1 MSASA
6 SSASAEL
13 EDPKQAVAELA
24 RTLHELRS
32 TQAQLLQAQKLES
45 IGQLAAGIA
54 HEINTPIQYVSD
66 NVGFIKRSFDLLL
79 AYVNAAQPLI
89 EDYRSLKPQ
98 SALLAAADTATQ
110 RARLDYLRKQVPA
123 ALEQTIEGLQRVIV
137 IVAAMKQFSHPS
149 GGEHTPVNL
158 GELILSTAAIASH
171 EWKYV
176 AELDTELDPQ
186 LPPVSCQRNE
196 ISQVLLNL
204 IVNAAHAIGENL
216 SAKPGSKGRI
226 LIRTRRDGE
235 FAEISINDTGKGI
248 PEAIRSRV
256 FDPFFTTKPVGKG
269 TGQGLAIAYS
279 TVVEK
284 HRGQIYF
291 ETEPG
296 KGTRFVVRLPL
307 QAPAAAQESGA

>member
-1 MSASA
+1 MAPHQQYMQGEA
-6 SSASAEL
+6 

-24 RTLHELRS
+24 KALHELRS

-66 NVGFIKRSFDLLL
+66 NVGFIKRCFDLLT
-79 AYVNAAQPLI
+79 AYVDVAQPLI
-89 EDYRSLKPQ
+89 EDYRQLKPD
-98 SALLAAADTATQ
+98 SPLLAAADAAIR
-110 RARLDYLRKQVPA
+110 RARLDYLRKQMPA
-123 ALEQTIEGLQRVIV
+123 ALEQAIEGLQRVIV

-149 GGEHTPVNL
+149 TAEHTSVDL
-158 GELILSTAAIASH
+158 AELIHTTVTIARH

-176 AELDTELDPQ
+176 AEMDVQLDPD
-186 LPPVSCQRNE
+186 LPSVPCQRNE

-204 IVNAAHAIGENL
+204 IVNAAHAITELVGEN
-216 SAKPGSKGRI
+216 AEQKGHI
-226 LIRTRRDGE
+226 SIRTARFGE
-235 FAEISINDTGKGI
+235 FAEIRICDTGSGI

-256 FDPFFTTKPVGKG
+256 FDPFFTTKAVGKG

-284 HRGQIYF
+284 HRGQIFF
-291 ETEPG
+291 ETTTG
-296 KGTRFVVRLPL
+296 KGTCFVVRLPL
-307 QAPAAAQESGA
+307 QSATESAS